1 MSRRTFGKLRRML
14 VRGETTATAE
24 LIRSTKEVERLNP
37 TLRAVTHLAPNA
49 QEAASFVDN
58 TLGASASPVA
68 GVPILIKD
76 CINVEGMETFNGYD
90 VSESNGPAA
99 EDADVV
105 AALRKAGAVVFGKS
119 NVPAGTMDV
128 QTFND
133 KFGVTVNPYDVENQT
148 TAGGSSG
155 GSSSAL
161 AAGICDLAVGTD
173 LAGSVRIPASFCG
186 VWSLRPTCGVL
197 SLDGVLPDV
206 HIPDFVRE
214 SSFTVGPMGT
224 DVAALRAFMDVVAPS
239 QDTPPSSDTEFT
251 SVALMSNFAS
261 VATDSRIPAHLEDQ
275 VGPHVEEQT
284 DAMVAPLLDP
294 FSPQLLR
301 EINGAH
307 ACLSST
313 WMPGVRRPLDAHV
326 AEAMEVRNEVRA
338 IIDGIL
344 DKHDVWVLP
353 VCAVQPFAHNP
364 SHLHVDVNG
373 EQLSY
378 WRALLPYVLPLTLT
392 GHPVVTM
399 PTGMLDGLP
408 VGVQVVGKRGTD
420 AQLLRHAARM
430 AFPPNPVPRISPA

>member
-1 MSRRTFGKLRRML
+1 M
-14 VRGETTATAE
+14 
-24 LIRSTKEVERLNP
+24 
-37 TLRAVTHLAPNA
+37 
-49 QEAASFVDN
+49 
-58 TLGASASPVA
+58 
-68 GVPILIKD
+68 
-76 CINVEGMETFNGYD
+76 
-90 VSESNGPAA
+90 
-99 EDADVV
+99 
-105 AALRKAGAVVFGKS
+105 
-119 NVPAGTMDV
+119 
-128 QTFND
+128 
-133 KFGVTVNPYDVENQT
+133 
-148 TAGGSSG
+148 
-155 GSSSAL
+155 
-161 AAGICDLAVGTD
+161 GTD

-251 SVALMSNFAS
+251 SVALTSNFAS
-261 VATDSRIPAHLEDQ
+261 VATDSRIPAHLEVRRVQCIGLVACPPAGVPDSSWFGTLQDQ

-399 PTGMLDGLP
+399 PT
-408 VGVQVVGKRGTD
+408 VGWW
-420 AQLLRHAARM
+420 RM
-430 AFPPNPVPRISPA
+430 AVGEMIAS